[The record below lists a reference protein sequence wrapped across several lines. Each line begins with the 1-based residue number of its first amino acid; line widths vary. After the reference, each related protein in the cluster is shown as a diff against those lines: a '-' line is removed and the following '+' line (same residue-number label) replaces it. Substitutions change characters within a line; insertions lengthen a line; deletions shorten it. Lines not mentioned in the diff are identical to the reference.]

1 MLKFNQFPDVRK
13 MLDYQKKNGGVRVET
28 KELLIRIMKKLDYK
42 NRLLLPKIIMDNIKA
57 KDYYVEL
64 YDDGSIALVPIKK

>member
-1 MLKFNQFPDVRK
+1 
-13 MLDYQKKNGGVRVET
+13 VET
-28 KELLIRIMKKLDYK
+28 KKLLIRIMKKLDYK

-64 YDDGSIALVPIKK
+64 YDDESIALVPIKK